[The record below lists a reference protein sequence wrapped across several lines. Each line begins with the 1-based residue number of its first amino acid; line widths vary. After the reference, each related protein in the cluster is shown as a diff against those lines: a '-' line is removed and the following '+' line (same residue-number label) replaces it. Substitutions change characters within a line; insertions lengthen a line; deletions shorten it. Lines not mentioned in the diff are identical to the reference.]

1 MTLVNHSKEQRIF
14 VYFPYQFSTM
24 KVFQNSNY
32 RVLMAVPTPRFFKEL
47 MLTNTFEFIDYAIYC
62 KSKLSEFILRFKNWT
77 EYFDVYD
84 SKYKNMHLQFDNWQE
99 LFNIIMDDNIHVL
112 KKKYL
117 LTIDQQ
123 IKQHSKE
130 MDEKWT
136 YFFKLTGFLN

>member
-1 MTLVNHSKEQRIF
+1 
-14 VYFPYQFSTM
+14 
-24 KVFQNSNY
+24 
-32 RVLMAVPTPRFFKEL
+32 
-47 MLTNTFEFIDYAIYC
+47 
-62 KSKLSEFILRFKNWT
+62 
-77 EYFDVYD
+77 
-84 SKYKNMHLQFDNWQE
+84 MHLQFDNWQE

-112 KKKYL
+112 KKIYL